1 MGFSVLESRKDQSQI
16 FFNFEMI
23 LAEMK
28 YRMSAAEGFPRMA
41 QDSQEI
47 ESAVRVCAGR
57 DSTGLSGMHLRYRQ
71 GFLKKRFLP
80 VVNG

>member
-16 FFNFEMI
+16 FLNFEMI

-28 YRMSAAEGFPRMA
+28 YRMSEAEGFPRMA

-47 ESAVRVCAGR
+47 ESAIRVCAGR
-57 DSTGLSGMHLRYRQ
+57 NTRDLA
-71 GFLKKRFLP
+71 
-80 VVNG
+80 V